1 MPVEAPADQLASEIA
16 GLDALELGGSLR
28 RSRLR
33 RAWTAAWPKLAAVV
47 IAIFLWQCV
56 VWLAWKPE
64 YLLPGPGKVWTELR
78 AQLAKG
84 SLISGMGLTLQR
96 AFKGYVIAMVVG
108 SALGVFVSRN
118 RVLRSAVG
126 SFITGLQTM
135 PSAAWFPLALLL
147 FKVSESAILFVVV
160 LGAAPSIANGLI
172 AGIDQI
178 PPLYV
183 RAGRV
188 LGAKRVALYRH
199 IILPAALPGFIAG
212 MKQGWAFCWRSLMAG
227 ELIVIVRGHQ
237 TIGVLMQNARD
248 TADAPLLMASMVV
261 ILVIGLAVDAVLFA
275 GIERAIL
282 RRRGLLINR

>member
-1 MPVEAPADQLASEIA
+1 MPVDAPPDQLATELA
-16 GLDALELGGSLR
+16 GLDALELGGGLR
-28 RSRLR
+28 RTRFR
-33 RAWTAAWPKLAAVV
+33 RVWTAAWPKLAAVV

-56 VWLAWKPE
+56 VWSAWKPE
-64 YLLPGPGKVWTELR
+64 YLLPGPGTVWHELQR
-78 AQLAKG
+78 QLDNG
-84 SLISGMGLTLQR
+84 NLISGMGLTLQR
-96 AFKGYVIAMVVG
+96 AFKGYAVALVLGVVVG
-108 SALGVFVSRN
+108 TLVARS

-147 FKVSESAILFVVV
+147 FKVSEAAILFVVV
-160 LGAAPSIANGLI
+160 LGAAPSIANGLL

-178 PPLYV
+178 PPLYL

-188 LGAKRVALYRH
+188 LGAKRLALYRF

-212 MKQGWAFCWRSLMAG
+212 MKQGWAFAWRSLMAG

-248 TADAPLLMASMVV
+248 TADAPLLMASMAV

-282 RRRGLLINR
+282 RRRGLLLNP